1 MAQKSILFIF
11 GTRPEAIKL
20 APLIL
25 EFQKSN
31 KFKVLTCNTGQHGH
45 LVQPVLE
52 LFKIKIDFN
61 LEVMTKGQSLGLLT
75 QKLTIKLDDIFQKTK
90 VDLTV
95 VQGDTTSVF
104 VGALISYYYKIEIA
118 HIEAGLRSNNLYSP
132 FPEEGNRK
140 LVGSIAKYHFTP
152 TLNSTQNL
160 IKEGVNEE
168 DIYQVGNTVIDS
180 LHYCQKLTEEELNL
194 TSSFTKIFN
203 LEKKNILITTH
214 RRENFGEPLKEIVRA
229 IQSLALEF
237 PTYNFII
244 PVHPNPSVK
253 SVIDENLS
261 AFKNIKLLQPL
272 SYNEMVFTYRNCS
285 LILTDSGGVQEEAPS
300 FQIPVLVLR
309 ENTERMEGVRC
320 GTSILVGHNPDKI
333 KAEARRELNNQRMH
347 FPDNPFGDGR
357 SSYRILKILER
368 VLK

>member
-1 MAQKSILFIF
+1 MDQKSILFLF

-25 EFQKSN
+25 EMRKSP

-45 LVQPVLE
+45 MVEPVLD
-52 LFKIKIDFN
+52 LFKIKTDFN
-61 LEVMTKGQSLGLLT
+61 LEVMTKGQSLSVLT
-75 QKLTIKLDDIFQKTK
+75 QKLTSKLDDIFQKTK
-90 VDLTV
+90 IDLTV

-104 VGALISYYYKIEIA
+104 VGALISYYYKVEIA

-160 IKEGVNEE
+160 IKEGVNED
-168 DIYQVGNTVIDS
+168 DIYQVGNTVIDA
-180 LHYCQKLTEEELNL
+180 LHYCQKLTKDELNL
-194 TSSFTKIFN
+194 KSTFTKNFN
-203 LEKKNILITTH
+203 LAKKNILITTH
-214 RRENFGEPLKEIVRA
+214 RRENFGEPLKEIVKA
-229 IQSLALEF
+229 IQSLVLEF
-237 PTYNFII
+237 PAYNFIL
-244 PVHPNPSVK
+244 PVHPNPLVK

-261 AFKNIKLLQPL
+261 SFKNIKLLQPL
-272 SYNEMVFTYRNCS
+272 GYNEMVFTYQNCS

-309 ENTERMEGVRC
+309 ENTERMEGVQS

-333 KAEARRELNNQRMH
+333 KGETRKELSNQRTY

-357 SSYRILKILER
+357 SSKRILKILER